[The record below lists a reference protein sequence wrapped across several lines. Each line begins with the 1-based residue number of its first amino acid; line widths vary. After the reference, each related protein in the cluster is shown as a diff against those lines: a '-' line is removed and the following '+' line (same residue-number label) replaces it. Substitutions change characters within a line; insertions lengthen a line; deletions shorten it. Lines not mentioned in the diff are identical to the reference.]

1 MLEKLKKLELI
12 SDPDMYMFFEKGLIG
27 GIPYISYRY
36 RKATNKHLKSYDP
49 KEESKHIIYLD
60 VNHWYGYAMS
70 KFLPTN
76 GFKWIDPEEF
86 DLNKYTSNSS
96 KECAL

>member
-1 MLEKLKKLELI
+1 MLEKLKKLELV

-49 KEESKHIIYLD
+49 KEESKYIIYLD
-60 VNHWYGYAMS
+60 VNNMVMQC
-70 KFLPTN
+70 
-76 GFKWIDPEEF
+76 
-86 DLNKYTSNSS
+86 LNFFQQMDSHG
-96 KECAL
+96 

>member
-49 KEESKHIIYLD
+49 KEESKYIIYLD
-60 VNHWYGYAMS
+60 VNNMVMQCLNFFQQVGS
-70 KFLPTN
+70 N
-76 GFKWIDPEEF
+76 G
-86 DLNKYTSNSS
+86 
-96 KECAL
+96 

>member
-49 KEESKHIIYLD
+49 KEESKYIIYLD
-60 VNHWYGYAMS
+60 VNIMVMQY
-70 KFLPTN
+70 
-76 GFKWIDPEEF
+76 
-86 DLNKYTSNSS
+86 LNFFQQMDSN
-96 KECAL
+96 E

>member
-12 SDPDMYMFFEKGLIG
+12 SDPDMYMFFEKGLIV

-49 KEESKHIIYLD
+49 KEESKYIIYLD
-60 VNHWYGYAMS
+60 VNNMVMQY
-70 KFLPTN
+70 
-76 GFKWIDPEEF
+76 
-86 DLNKYTSNSS
+86 LNFFQQMDSN
-96 KECAL
+96 E

>member
-12 SDPDMYMFFEKGLIG
+12 SDPDMYMFFEKGLIC

-49 KEESKHIIYLD
+49 KEESKYIIYLD
-60 VNHWYGYAMS
+60 VNNMVMQCLNFFQQMDS
-70 KFLPTN
+70 N
-76 GFKWIDPEEF
+76 G
-86 DLNKYTSNSS
+86 
-96 KECAL
+96 